1 MIDPVRRPGYGLR
14 HPELSARIR
23 TLKPIAS
30 TIVHWGA
37 DRELPIRLCGYA
49 GIAEVPQELVS
60 SIRCIVRAD
69 DGVVLC
75 TNDHETHPWPGGR
88 REPGELWADT
98 ACREVLEETGWSIDR
113 DSLRPVGWLHYEYLT
128 ERPSGWP
135 YPHPDFI
142 QIIFV
147 ADADDRLRVEAGGW
161 TDAEGWERSSEL
173 VGIAEACTLVHDPVA
188 RAFLELID

>member
-1 MIDPVRRPGYGLR
+1 MSAPVRRRGYGLR
-14 HPELSARIR
+14 HPELSARIEV
-23 TLKPIAS
+23 LEPVAS

-49 GIAEVPQELVS
+49 GIAEVPDELVS
-60 SIRCIVRAD
+60 SIRCIVRAN

-98 ACREVLEETGWSIDR
+98 ACREVLEETGWKVDR

-128 ERPSGWP
+128 ERPLDWS

-147 ADADDRLRVEAGGW
+147 ADAGVRPSVKDGGW
-161 TDAEGWERSSEL
+161 IDTEGWERSSQL
-173 VGIAEACTLVHDPVA
+173 VGIADARTLVRDPVA